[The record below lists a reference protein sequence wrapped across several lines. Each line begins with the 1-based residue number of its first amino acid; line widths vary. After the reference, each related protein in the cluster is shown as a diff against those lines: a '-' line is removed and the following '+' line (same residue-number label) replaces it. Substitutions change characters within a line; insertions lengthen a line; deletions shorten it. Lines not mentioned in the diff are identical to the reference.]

1 MDIFIKATA
10 GILITVVLCLVLS
23 KEKKDISILLVIA
36 VCSMVAAVAI
46 GYLQKVIDF
55 IETLEN
61 VGNLNSE
68 LISILLKCVGIG
80 LLSQITSMICTDSG
94 NAALGKVLQILAS
107 AVVLWLCIPLFTQLL
122 ELVESIMGTV

>member
-80 LLSQITSMICTDSG
+80 LLSQITTMICTDSG

>member
-1 MDIFIKATA
+1 MDVFIKAAA
-10 GILITVVLCLVLS
+10 GILIAVVLCLVLS
-23 KEKKDISILLVIA
+23 KEKKDIAILLVIV

-46 GYLQKVIDF
+46 SYLQKVISF

-80 LLSQITSMICTDSG
+80 LLSQITSMICNDSG

-122 ELVESIMGTV
+122 ELVESIMGAV

>member
-23 KEKKDISILLVIA
+23 KEKKDISILLIIA

>member
-10 GILITVVLCLVLS
+10 GTLIAVILCLVLS
-23 KEKKDISILLVIA
+23 KERKDTSILLVIA

-46 GYLQKVIDF
+46 GYLQKVISF

-61 VGNLNSE
+61 VGNLNTE

-80 LLSQITSMICTDSG
+80 LLSQISSMICTDSG

-122 ELVESIMGTV
+122 ELVEDIMGAV